1 MGHLI
6 PILSLRKKY
15 EELVKVFVATIA
27 TFDCNRRDYCARN
40 QRSWE
45 NRTKKAGG
53 TVMTNLSYPPD
64 MDPRQGTNP
73 DQAEPDAI
81 APSDD
86 ERLRET
92 KTDLMDDSPE
102 LQAVRSP
109 ADPRG
114 VHQSKGVGRF
124 LSWLQDLSSME
135 KAPTGGDMDVD
146 QYLARVVGEEA
157 VGGTAPTPDQNVV
170 EDLAISAGVQ
180 TPDRVP
186 LHTSEMLEERDS
198 HRWELDPESSEDYE
212 EHQR

>member
-1 MGHLI
+1 
-6 PILSLRKKY
+6 
-15 EELVKVFVATIA
+15 
-27 TFDCNRRDYCARN
+27 
-40 QRSWE
+40 
-45 NRTKKAGG
+45 
-53 TVMTNLSYPPD
+53 MTNLSYPPG
-64 MDPRQGTNP
+64 MDPGRGPDPTLQG
-73 DQAEPDAI
+73 EPDAI
-81 APSDD
+81 APSED

-92 KTDLMDDSPE
+92 TTDLMDASPE

-109 ADPRG
+109 ATPTG
-114 VHQSKGVGRF
+114 VHRSKGLGRL

-135 KAPTGGDMDVD
+135 KAPTGGDVDAD

-157 VGGTAPTPDQNVV
+157 VGGTTPTPDQNVV

>member
-1 MGHLI
+1 
-6 PILSLRKKY
+6 
-15 EELVKVFVATIA
+15 
-27 TFDCNRRDYCARN
+27 
-40 QRSWE
+40 
-45 NRTKKAGG
+45 
-53 TVMTNLSYPPD
+53 MTNLSYPPN
-64 MDPRQGTNP
+64 MDPRQST
-73 DQAEPDAI
+73 DSAQVEPDTI
-81 APSDD
+81 APSED

-109 ADPRG
+109 ANPGG
-114 VHQSKGVGRF
+114 VHQSQEGLGRL

-135 KAPTGGDMDVD
+135 KAPTGGDVDVD

-157 VGGTAPTPDQNVV
+157 VGGTTPTPDQNVV

-198 HRWELDPESSEDYE
+198 HRWELDPESSEDYK
-212 EHQR
+212 EHQQ